1 MRSFVSFSA
10 LVLVTVGCSSDAP
23 STVDNGLS
31 GSGGTTDSSA
41 GTGGT
46 AAIGTGGSATAG
58 SASGGSAG
66 TAIIGASGSGTV
78 GGSGGVGGIDA
89 CDTVTTGASL
99 QPVYLVFAFD
109 VSGSMGEGDYEWHD
123 RTLKWDPVV
132 AATKAFFEDPA
143 SMGFE
148 ASLTVFPDGDGED
161 ERCDDATY
169 AMPDVPMTAL
179 PATTFGV
186 ALDAIG
192 AAEWRGG
199 TPTLHVVRG
208 TLGQIE
214 TARDAN
220 PGHYALVLVTDGYPQ
235 GCDDNEIDSV
245 VGVVQAAATTT
256 PTYVIGVANPP
267 IDGAPDTVTDLAA
280 IAQAGGTTEAFIIDT
295 GNPTETVSRFRAV
308 IEQIRDEAL
317 SCTIAIPA
325 PPGGRVFDKNRVEVV
340 YQSGAVT
347 TPLVYDPTCAMPS
360 AWHYDDPA
368 NPTSIELCETSCT
381 TVQADAMA
389 GLSVNFA
396 CEDVID
402 VK

>member
-1 MRSFVSFSA
+1 VINTS
-10 LVLVTVGCSSDAP
+10 
-23 STVDNGLS
+23 
-31 GSGGTTDSSA
+31 GTTGA

-46 AAIGTGGSATAG
+46 
-58 SASGGSAG
+58 
-66 TAIIGASGSGTV
+66 
-78 GGSGGVGGIDA
+78 GGVVA
-89 CDTVTTGASL
+89 CDTVSTGASL

-109 VSGSMGEGDYEWHD
+109 VSGSMGQGDYEWHD

-132 AATKAFFEDPA
+132 SATKAFFEDAA
-143 SMGFE
+143 STGFE
-148 ASLTVFPDGDGED
+148 ASLTAFPDGSDED

-169 AMPDVPMTAL
+169 AMPDVAMTAL
-179 PATTFGV
+179 PSATFGV

-214 TARDAN
+214 RARATQ

-235 GCDDNEIDSV
+235 GCDDNEIPSV
-245 VGVVQAAATTT
+245 VTVVQAAAGTT

-280 IAQAGGTTEAFIIDT
+280 IAQAGGTTDAFIIDT
-295 GNPTETVSRFRAV
+295 GNPTDTVNRFRDV
-308 IEQIRDEAL
+308 IEQIRDQAL
-317 SCTIAIPA
+317 SCTIAIPT

-340 YQSGAVT
+340 YQSGATT
-347 TPLVYDPTCAMPS
+347 TPLVYDPLCAMPS

-368 NPTSIELCETSCT
+368 NPTSIELCEATCTS
-381 TVQADAMA
+381 VQADTMA
-389 GLSVNFA
+389 GLQVNFA
-396 CEDVID
+396 CEDIID
-402 VK
+402 VR

>member
-1 MRSFVSFSA
+1 MANTAGSA
-10 LVLVTVGCSSDAP
+10 GTTVI
-23 STVDNGLS
+23 
-31 GSGGTTDSSA
+31 GSGGG

-46 AAIGTGGSATAG
+46 TGGSAG
-58 SASGGSAG
+58 SAVIGTSGNG
-66 TAIIGASGSGTV
+66 TAA
-78 GGSGGVGGIDA
+78 GSGGAGGIDA
-89 CDTVTTGASL
+89 CKTVSAGAAL

-109 VSGSMGEGDYEWHD
+109 VSGSMGKGDYEWHD

-132 AATKAFFEDPA
+132 TATKAFFEDPM
-143 SMGFE
+143 SRGFE

-169 AMPDVPMTAL
+169 AMPDVAMTAL
-179 PATTFGV
+179 PSTTFGTT
-186 ALDAIG
+186 LDAVG

-214 TARDAN
+214 AARAAS

-235 GCDDNEIDSV
+235 GCDDDEIASV
-245 VGVVQAAATTT
+245 VSAVQAAAATT

-267 IDGAPDTVTDLAA
+267 IEGAPDTVTDLAA
-280 IAQAGGTTEAFIIDT
+280 IAQAGGTTDAFIIDT
-295 GNPTETVSRFRAV
+295 GNPSDTVARFRAA
-308 IEQIRDEAL
+308 IDRIRDQAL
-317 SCTIAIPA
+317 SCTISIPA

-340 YQSGAVT
+340 YQSGAST
-347 TPLVYDPTCAMPS
+347 TALVYDPTCAVPS
-360 AWHYDDPA
+360 SWHYDDPA
-368 NPTSIELCETSCT
+368 NPTSIELCDATCS

-389 GLSVNFA
+389 GLNVAFS

-402 VK
+402 VR

>member
-1 MRSFVSFSA
+1 MRSLLSVS
-10 LVLVTVGCSSDAP
+10 LLILMTVGCSSGEP
-23 STVDNGLS
+23 STVTTGLA
-31 GSGGTTDSSA
+31 GSGGAGGSTAGTAGTTVV

-46 AAIGTGGSATAG
+46 SAGA
-58 SASGGSAG
+58 ASGGSAG
-66 TAIIGASGSGTV
+66 TTIIGTSGSGT
-78 GGSGGVGGIDA
+78 GAGSGGVGGLDA
-89 CDTVTTGASL
+89 CETVSTGASL

-132 AATKAFFEDPA
+132 SATKAFFEDPT
-143 SMGFE
+143 SIGFE
-148 ASLTVFPDGDGED
+148 ASLTVFPDGDGSD
-161 ERCDDATY
+161 ERCSDETY
-169 AMPDVPMTAL
+169 AMPDVAMTAL
-179 PATTFGV
+179 PSATFGMT
-186 ALDAIG
+186 LDAIG

-214 TARDAN
+214 QARATN

-235 GCDDNEIDSV
+235 GCDDNEIASV
-245 VGVVQAAATTT
+245 VTVVQAAAATT

-280 IAQAGGTTEAFIIDT
+280 IAMAGGTTDAFIIDT
-295 GNPTETVSRFRAV
+295 GNPTETADRFRTV
-308 IEQIRDEAL
+308 IDQIRDQAL
-317 SCTIAIPA
+317 SCTLAIPA
-325 PPGGRVFDKNRVEVV
+325 PPGGREFDKNRVEVV
-340 YQSGAVT
+340 YQSAAANT
-347 TPLVYDPTCAMPS
+347 SLVYDPTCAAAS
-360 AWHYDDPA
+360 AWHYDDPE
-368 NPTSIELCETSCT
+368 NPTSIELCETTCT

-396 CEDVID
+396 CQDVID

>member
-1 MRSFVSFSA
+1 MRAFISVSAS
-10 LVLVTVGCSSDAP
+10 VLVAVGCSSGTP
-23 STVDNGLS
+23 STVDNGLG
-31 GSGGTTDSSA
+31 GSGGNAGSGAGSA
-41 GTGGT
+41 GTT
-46 AAIGTGGSATAG
+46 VVGTGGSG
-58 SASGGSAG
+58 SGSTTGGSAG
-66 TAIIGASGSGTV
+66 TSIIGTSGSGTV
-78 GGSGGVGGIDA
+78 AGSGGVGGIDA
-89 CDTVTTGASL
+89 CDTVSTGATL

-123 RTLKWDPVV
+123 RTLKWEPVV

-169 AMPDVPMTAL
+169 SMPDVAMTAL

-186 ALDAIG
+186 TLDAIG

-214 TARDAN
+214 AARTAN

-235 GCDDNEIDSV
+235 GCDDNEIASV
-245 VGVVQAAATTT
+245 VGAVAEAAATT

-280 IAQAGGTTEAFIIDT
+280 IAQAGGTTDAFIIDT
-295 GNPTETVSRFRAV
+295 GNPTETVNRFRTV
-308 IEQIRDEAL
+308 IEQIRDQAL

-340 YQSGAVT
+340 YQSGAAT

-368 NPTSIELCETSCT
+368 NPTSIELCETACA

-389 GLSVNFA
+389 GLNVNFA